1 MKVRVLESRV
11 LRRIFGHKRDE
22 VIGGSR
28 NSHNEE
34 LHNLNSL
41 PNIIKKTESK
51 RMRQVEHVARMGR
64 RGMHI

>member
-11 LRRIFGHKRDE
+11 LRRIFGPKRDE
-22 VIGGSR
+22 VIGGWR

-34 LHNLNSL
+34 FYNLNSS
-41 PNIIKKTESK
+41 PNIIKMIESN
-51 RMRQVEHVARMGR
+51 RVRQDAWGT